1 MGVLGAALRPA
12 FRADRAGVQYA
23 VLRARGGEPGKEIA
37 PSRQGGRKPVWKAKR
52 EKGKRR
58 AARGVMRDG
67 GRFFDSPSLIREE
80 EFSLGALLPSA
91 VRIAPGSGE
100 QTALA

>member
-1 MGVLGAALRPA
+1 
-12 FRADRAGVQYA
+12 
-23 VLRARGGEPGKEIA
+23 
-37 PSRQGGRKPVWKAKR
+37 
-52 EKGKRR
+52 
-58 AARGVMRDG
+58 MRDG
-67 GRFFDSPSLIREE
+67 GRFFDSPSLMREE